1 MQFRTHKV
9 IYRRY
14 AGLFFSI
21 CVDITDNELAY
32 LECIHLFVEIL
43 DHFFSNVCE
52 LDLVFNFHKVTD
64 LSFSSLPCKIL
75 FVAQLWSLMLMV
87 PLYVL
92 NETCRWINQWT
103 CLYSF
108 CFTFFHDQNNTYVA
122 FVVTLIRIASNS
134 FTCLYSFSQM
144 ARKHLSEFSWLN
156 TEHRCSFVNLGFMIL
171 AIEVQKLPILIFCSV
186 YLEGLSDI
194 RWIYS
199 CRRAARNKQKGD
211 NWANGWTGEA
221 GLRMRGKRQLL
232 MCATICTIICR
243 CCAFNFDVHHFG
255 FHLLTWSVAHAVTV
269 VLRISRRC

>member
-1 MQFRTHKV
+1 
-9 IYRRY
+9 
-14 AGLFFSI
+14 
-21 CVDITDNELAY
+21 
-32 LECIHLFVEIL
+32 
-43 DHFFSNVCE
+43 
-52 LDLVFNFHKVTD
+52 
-64 LSFSSLPCKIL
+64 
-75 FVAQLWSLMLMV
+75 MV

-199 CRRAARNKQKGD
+199 CRRAARNKQKGIHHSPSL
-211 NWANGWTGEA
+211 
-221 GLRMRGKRQLL
+221 LRV
-232 MCATICTIICR
+232 CAATSNSTCLTYLYGSACKFIWFCSDLESFFELPFDII
-243 CCAFNFDVHHFG
+243 
-255 FHLLTWSVAHAVTV
+255 S
-269 VLRISRRC
+269 